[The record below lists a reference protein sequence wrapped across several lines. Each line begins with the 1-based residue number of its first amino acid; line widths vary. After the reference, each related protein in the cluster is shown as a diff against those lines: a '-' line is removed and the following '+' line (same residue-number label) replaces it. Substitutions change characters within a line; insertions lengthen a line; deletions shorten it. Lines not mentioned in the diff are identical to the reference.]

1 MTERIRRMGPDD
13 LDCVCRMD
21 LGRFEAIVVG
31 GGTAGAIAALSLAQN
46 GHKVLVIER
55 MNCLGGMGCAGHI
68 ERYYYGSRG
77 GLYEQVD
84 IETKALEVLGY
95 TASDENGYNAELKK
109 RVLEERLTGLGAR
122 IEFNA
127 DLTGVIMED
136 NRVTG
141 IEFYREPELCSA
153 RADYVIDATA
163 EAYVCLLAG
172 ADYTLGRELDGRVQP
187 YGNVRIDFSN
197 ETLKTGHSYTDCG
210 YADPLDPVDYSRAVL
225 SAANFACYMKDDYS
239 GKTRL
244 LGITPNVGMR
254 EGPLIMG
261 EDRLHFA
268 DTVNRKNLSGNTL
281 FTAYSNADNHG
292 KDMAFENTPQQDWMI
307 ACSLWGLNFTV
318 NVPVGCVIPKGIIG
332 LLMAG
337 RMISVDHE
345 LASCIRMQRDIQKCG
360 EAVALLASEAIRR
373 QCDVRDVPYDALRT
387 RLEESG
393 CLLQENDFGYIDSKY
408 PLTEGRVFFPETPE
422 EIRQGLAGNE
432 PGMAIWRSASL
443 VDERMLKDALNSGN
457 ENLSAHA
464 AMGLALRGDDSGA
477 PRLLRCV
484 RERDPYVPGTS
495 RKYNMIR
502 GAAAIYL
509 LGRLHYLP
517 ALEDILDVIRNWDTL
532 SQKRFVPDEFLANEE
547 EYRFQFLTMA
557 VMAVLKITEK
567 WPAMRENAD
576 MVIHQVIDREDFSI
590 HSTLKGKDQVPYQ
603 MAPIIREAVH
613 ITESRRKTVR

>member
-1 MTERIRRMGPDD
+1 MTERIRRIGPDD

-443 VDERMLKDALNSGN
+443 VDERMLKDALN
-457 ENLSAHA
+457 
-464 AMGLALRGDDSGA
+464 LRGDDSGA

-613 ITESRRKTVR
+613 ITESRRKAVR